1 MAAGKNTGTSD
12 MKALIAV
19 DGSENA
25 LRALR
30 KFLDLTKLFSDLP
43 AITLINVRDDAP
55 LRGAKRA
62 AGYGTVVE
70 YLNRLSEA
78 DLMQARA
85 QLDEWKIPHDVI
97 TAVGEV
103 ASTIA
108 QHAEGNG
115 FDLIVMGSKGRTNFG
130 NLLMGS
136 VATKVLAATDK
147 PVLLVSEPKSTTMKP
162 VAGVADDLT
171 G

>member
-1 MAAGKNTGTSD
+1 
-12 MKALIAV
+12 MKALIAI

-25 LRALR
+25 LRALM
-30 KFLDLTKLFSDLP
+30 KFLELTKLFSDLP
-43 AITLINVRDDAP
+43 SITLINVRDDTP

-62 AGYGTVVE
+62 AGYDTVVE
-70 YLNRLSEA
+70 YLNGLGAA

-85 QLDEWKIPHDVI
+85 QLDEWKVPHNVI
-97 TAVGEV
+97 MAVGEV

-108 QHAEGNG
+108 RNAEENG

-136 VATKVLAATDK
+136 VATKVLAATEK
-147 PVLLVSEPKSTTMKP
+147 PVLLVGEPKSAVTP
-162 VAGVADDLT
+162 QRA
-171 G
+171 